1 MKLAEALS
9 IRKDLQTR
17 IEQLKTR
24 IINNVRVQEGEQ
36 PSEEPA
42 ELIKD
47 LDSCLKQLED
57 LIYRINVTNMNAM
70 SGDKTLTQLMAER
83 DVLTKRVQV
92 LREVFNQ
99 ASSSSERYSRS
110 EIKYVTTI
118 DVKALGKQLDQL
130 SSQLRTL
137 DVEIQS
143 INFATELMRSR
154 HSGIVG
160 CGPVGRT
167 ELPLNVMPPGTTAL
181 AL

>member
-17 IEQLKTR
+17 IEQLKVR
-24 IINNVRVQEGEQ
+24 IINNVRIQEGEQ
-36 PSEEPA
+36 PA
-42 ELIKD
+42 EDPTDLMKD
-47 LDSCLKQLED
+47 LNSCLKQLEE
-57 LIYRINVTNMNAM
+57 LIYRINVTNMHAK

-92 LREVFNQ
+92 MREVFNQ

-118 DVKALGKQLDQL
+118 DVKAMGKQLDKL
-130 SSQLRTL
+130 SSQLRSL

-143 INFATELMRSR
+143 INFATELM
-154 HSGIVG
+154 
-160 CGPVGRT
+160 
-167 ELPLNVMPPGTTAL
+167 
-181 AL
+181 

>member
-17 IEQLKTR
+17 IEQLKVR
-24 IINNVRVQEGEQ
+24 IINNVRIQEGEQ
-36 PSEEPA
+36 PA
-42 ELIKD
+42 EDPTDRMKD
-47 LDSCLKQLED
+47 LDSCLKQLEE
-57 LIYRINVTNMNAM
+57 LIYRINVTNMHAK

-118 DVKALGKQLDQL
+118 DVKAMGKQLDKL
-130 SSQLRTL
+130 SSQLRSL

-143 INFATELMRSR
+143 INFATELM
-154 HSGIVG
+154 
-160 CGPVGRT
+160 
-167 ELPLNVMPPGTTAL
+167 
-181 AL
+181 

>member
-1 MKLAEALS
+1 MKLAESLS

-17 IEQLKTR
+17 IEQLKVR
-24 IINNVRVQEGEQ
+24 IINNVRIQEGEQ
-36 PSEEPA
+36 PA
-42 ELIKD
+42 EDPTDLMKD
-47 LDSCLKQLED
+47 LDSCLKQLEE
-57 LIYRINVTNMNAM
+57 LIYRINVTNMHAK

-92 LREVFNQ
+92 MREVFNQ

-118 DVKALGKQLDQL
+118 DVKAMGKQLDKL

-143 INFATELMRSR
+143 INFATELM
-154 HSGIVG
+154 
-160 CGPVGRT
+160 
-167 ELPLNVMPPGTTAL
+167 
-181 AL
+181 

>member
-17 IEQLKTR
+17 IEQLKVR
-24 IINNVRVQEGEQ
+24 IINNVRIQEGEQ
-36 PSEEPA
+36 PA
-42 ELIKD
+42 EDPTDLMKD
-47 LDSCLKQLED
+47 LDSCLKQLEE
-57 LIYRINVTNMNAM
+57 LIYRINVTNMHAK

-118 DVKALGKQLDQL
+118 DVKAMGKQLDKL

-137 DVEIQS
+137 DVVIQS
-143 INFATELMRSR
+143 INFATELM
-154 HSGIVG
+154 
-160 CGPVGRT
+160 
-167 ELPLNVMPPGTTAL
+167 
-181 AL
+181 

>member
-17 IEQLKTR
+17 IEQLKMR

-36 PSEEPA
+36 PAEEPK
-42 ELIKD
+42 ELLTE
-47 LDSCLKQLED
+47 LDSCLKQLQE
-57 LIYRINVTNMNAM
+57 LIYRINVTNMHAKG
-70 SGDKTLTQLMAER
+70 GDKTLTQLMAER
-83 DVLTKRVQV
+83 DVLTKRVQT

-118 DVKALGKQLDQL
+118 DVKAMGKQLDKL

-143 INFATELMRSR
+143 INFATDLM
-154 HSGIVG
+154 
-160 CGPVGRT
+160 
-167 ELPLNVMPPGTTAL
+167 
-181 AL
+181 

>member
-17 IEQLKTR
+17 IEQLKVR
-24 IINNVRVQEGEQ
+24 IINNVRIQEGEQ
-36 PSEEPA
+36 PA
-42 ELIKD
+42 EDPTDLMKD
-47 LDSCLKQLED
+47 LDSCLKQLEE
-57 LIYRINVTNMNAM
+57 LIYRINVTNMHAK

-99 ASSSSERYSRS
+99 ASLSSERYSRS

-118 DVKALGKQLDQL
+118 DVKAMGKQLDKL
-130 SSQLRTL
+130 SSQLRSL

-143 INFATELMRSR
+143 INFATELM
-154 HSGIVG
+154 
-160 CGPVGRT
+160 
-167 ELPLNVMPPGTTAL
+167 
-181 AL
+181 

>member
-17 IEQLKTR
+17 IEQLKVR
-24 IINNVRVQEGEQ
+24 IINNVRIQEGEQ
-36 PSEEPA
+36 PA
-42 ELIKD
+42 EDPTDLMKD
-47 LDSCLKQLED
+47 LDSCLKQLEEI
-57 LIYRINVTNMNAM
+57 IYHINVTNMHAK

-118 DVKALGKQLDQL
+118 DVKAMGKQLDKL
-130 SSQLRTL
+130 SSQLRSL

-143 INFATELMRSR
+143 INFATELM
-154 HSGIVG
+154 
-160 CGPVGRT
+160 
-167 ELPLNVMPPGTTAL
+167 
-181 AL
+181 

>member
-17 IEQLKTR
+17 VEQLKTR
-24 IINNVRVQEGEQ
+24 ILNNVRVQEGEQ
-36 PSEEPA
+36 PAEEPK
-42 ELIKD
+42 ELLKE
-47 LDSCLKQLED
+47 LDSCLKQLEE

-70 SGDKTLTQLMAER
+70 SGKKTLTQLMAER
-83 DVLTKRVQV
+83 DVLTKRVAT

-99 ASSSSERYSRS
+99 ASASSERYSRS

-118 DVKALGKQLDQL
+118 DVKAMGKQLDNL

-143 INFATELMRSR
+143 INFATELM
-154 HSGIVG
+154 
-160 CGPVGRT
+160 
-167 ELPLNVMPPGTTAL
+167 
-181 AL
+181 

>member
-17 IEQLKTR
+17 IEQLKVR
-24 IINNVRVQEGEQ
+24 IINNVRIQEGEQ
-36 PSEEPA
+36 PA
-42 ELIKD
+42 EDPTDLMKD
-47 LDSCLKQLED
+47 LDSCLKQLEE
-57 LIYRINVTNMNAM
+57 LIYRINVTNMHAK

-92 LREVFNQ
+92 MREVFNQ

-118 DVKALGKQLDQL
+118 DVKAMGKQLDKL

-143 INFATELMRSR
+143 INFATELM
-154 HSGIVG
+154 
-160 CGPVGRT
+160 
-167 ELPLNVMPPGTTAL
+167 
-181 AL
+181 

>member
-17 IEQLKTR
+17 IEQLKVR
-24 IINNVRVQEGEQ
+24 IINNVRIQEGEL
-36 PSEEPA
+36 PA
-42 ELIKD
+42 EDPTDLMKD
-47 LDSCLKQLED
+47 LDSCLKQLEE
-57 LIYRINVTNMNAM
+57 LIYRINVTNMHAK

-118 DVKALGKQLDQL
+118 DVKAMGKQLDKL
-130 SSQLRTL
+130 SSQLRSL

-143 INFATELMRSR
+143 INFATELM
-154 HSGIVG
+154 
-160 CGPVGRT
+160 
-167 ELPLNVMPPGTTAL
+167 
-181 AL
+181 

>member
-17 IEQLKTR
+17 IEQLKVR
-24 IINNVRVQEGEQ
+24 IINNVRIQEGEQ
-36 PSEEPA
+36 PA
-42 ELIKD
+42 EDPTDLMKD
-47 LDSCLKQLED
+47 LDSCLKQLEE
-57 LIYRINVTNMNAM
+57 LIYRINVTNMHAN
-70 SGDKTLTQLMAER
+70 SGDKTLTQLMADR

-118 DVKALGKQLDQL
+118 DVKAMGKQLDKL

-143 INFATELMRSR
+143 INFATELM
-154 HSGIVG
+154 
-160 CGPVGRT
+160 
-167 ELPLNVMPPGTTAL
+167 
-181 AL
+181 

>member
-17 IEQLKTR
+17 IEQLKVR
-24 IINNVRVQEGEQ
+24 IINNVRIQEGEQ
-36 PSEEPA
+36 PA
-42 ELIKD
+42 EDPTDLMKD
-47 LDSCLKQLED
+47 LNSCLKQLEE
-57 LIYRINVTNMNAM
+57 LIYRINVTNMHAK

-92 LREVFNQ
+92 LREVFDQ

-118 DVKALGKQLDQL
+118 DVKAMGKQLDKL

-143 INFATELMRSR
+143 INFATELM
-154 HSGIVG
+154 
-160 CGPVGRT
+160 
-167 ELPLNVMPPGTTAL
+167 
-181 AL
+181 

>member
-17 IEQLKTR
+17 IEQLKVR
-24 IINNVRVQEGEQ
+24 IINNVRIQEGEQ
-36 PSEEPA
+36 PA
-42 ELIKD
+42 EDPTDLMKD
-47 LDSCLKQLED
+47 LNSCLKQLEE
-57 LIYRINVTNMNAM
+57 LIYRINVTNMHAK

-118 DVKALGKQLDQL
+118 DVKAMGKQLDKL
-130 SSQLRTL
+130 SSQLRSL

-143 INFATELMRSR
+143 INFATELM
-154 HSGIVG
+154 
-160 CGPVGRT
+160 
-167 ELPLNVMPPGTTAL
+167 
-181 AL
+181 

>member
-17 IEQLKTR
+17 VEQLKAR
-24 IINNVRVQEGEQ
+24 LLNNVRVQEGEQ
-36 PSEEPA
+36 PA
-42 ELIKD
+42 EDPKELLKE
-47 LDSCLKQLED
+47 LDNSLKQLED
-57 LIYRINVTNMNAM
+57 LIYRINVTNMNTKFNQK
-70 SGDKTLTQLMAER
+70 SLTQLMAER

-118 DVKALGKQLDQL
+118 DVKAMGKQLDKL
-130 SSQLRTL
+130 SSELRSL

-143 INFATELMRSR
+143 VNFATELM
-154 HSGIVG
+154 
-160 CGPVGRT
+160 
-167 ELPLNVMPPGTTAL
+167 
-181 AL
+181 